1 MAHYKGAASEGGRAQ
16 ILMKKRQKEQEE
28 IETRKRKIEDELKIG
43 SIQNKF
49 ASHYDAV
56 EQQLKSNTIGEIFCF
71 QFPRGHTL
79 ACQKYFFPIYFFENN
94 TYFKTGFCCYFLSD
108 FGRNLY

>member
-71 QFPRGHTL
+71 PFPHMDIVIISYTFNML
-79 ACQKYFFPIYFFENN
+79 
-94 TYFKTGFCCYFLSD
+94 TT
-108 FGRNLY
+108 